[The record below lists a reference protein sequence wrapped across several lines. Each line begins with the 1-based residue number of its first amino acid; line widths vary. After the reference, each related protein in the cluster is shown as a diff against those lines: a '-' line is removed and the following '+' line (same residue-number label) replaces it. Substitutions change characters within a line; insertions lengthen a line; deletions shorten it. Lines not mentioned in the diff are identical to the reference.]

1 VTPNIKDCFYISARF
16 QRLPEAT
23 RSTGEY
29 SMKGKEMHWNILL
42 KMSDW
47 SDTICR
53 FAIAL
58 MMAAMVLDV
67 LIGVANRFI
76 LRLSISWTEQLA
88 RFLLIWISMLGAAVA
103 VRWGS
108 HIGVMFV
115 VTRLKRWRPFI
126 MVTNAIL
133 IIGFLVVVGV
143 YGIKLCI
150 SQSQQ
155 VSPVLQLSM
164 SWPYLSI
171 PTGCLFMII
180 HYLSALKSPS
190 RIFDGQSIIEH

>member
-1 VTPNIKDCFYISARF
+1 MC
-16 QRLPEAT
+16 
-23 RSTGEY
+23 
-29 SMKGKEMHWNILL
+29 WNILL

-47 SDTICR
+47 ADAICR

-58 MMAAMVLDV
+58 MMAVMVLAV
-67 LIGVANRFI
+67 LIGVTNRFVFKF
-76 LRLSISWTEQLA
+76 SISWTEQLA
-88 RFLLIWISMLGAAVA
+88 RFLLIWISMLGAAAA
-103 VRWGS
+103 VRLGS

-115 VTRLKRWRPFI
+115 VTRLKQWRPFI

-133 IIGFLVVVGV
+133 VIGFLVVVGV

-150 SQSQQ
+150 SQSKQ

-164 SWPYLSI
+164 FWPYLSI
-171 PTGCLFMII
+171 PTGCFFMII

-190 RIFDGQSIIEH
+190 RIFDGQSIIVH